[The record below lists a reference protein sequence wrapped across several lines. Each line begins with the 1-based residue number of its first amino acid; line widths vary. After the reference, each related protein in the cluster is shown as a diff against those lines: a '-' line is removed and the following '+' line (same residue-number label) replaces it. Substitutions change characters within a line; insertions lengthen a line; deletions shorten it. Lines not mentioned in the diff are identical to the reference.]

1 MKRSGIADLPLHGGR
16 VPVWLAERMAKLG
29 TAIVEHI
36 LLSYGASE
44 FLTRISDPFWF
55 QALGCVMGM
64 DWHSSGITTSVMGA
78 LKRGINP
85 RFSDLGIAICG
96 GRGRHSVRTP
106 DELRNLGNETG
117 LDGENL
123 ARTSRLAARVDNN
136 AIADGFQLYLHSFV
150 IARTGQWAVVQQGMN
165 PASRLARRYHWHS
178 ATVRD
183 FTCEPHSAIV
193 GQHQGTILNLVD
205 ARAARAQTALLEI
218 TRQNVDTSLAQLRK
232 LTMPS
237 HHDVRAEDVDLK
249 RLGAVLAVAQEQ
261 DLRDF
266 SSLLLVEGLGPRTLQ
281 SLALVGEMIHGAPTR
296 FSDPA
301 RFSFAHG
308 GKDGHPFPVPL
319 KTYDETLGVLR
330 RSLDA
335 ARIGHQEKIDG
346 FRRLDKLTR
355 SVEQNREPIA
365 NFDRA
370 MAHEYAISK
379 SIGGRTVFDNPSR
392 KVNPSRNKNAT
403 AQLPLFVGMQEHT

>member
-16 VPVWLAERMAKLG
+16 VPVWLAERMARLG

-36 LLSYGASE
+36 VLAYGVSE

-106 DELRNLGNETG
+106 DELRNFGGQTG
-117 LDGENL
+117 LDGEEL

-150 IARTGQWAVVQQGMN
+150 IARSAEWAVVQQGMN

-193 GQHQGTILNLVD
+193 GQNQGTILNLVD
-205 ARAARAQTALLEI
+205 ARASQAQSALLEI
-218 TRQNVDTSLAQLRK
+218 TRQSVDTSVSEIRK
-232 LTMPS
+232 LTMPA

-249 RLGAVLAVAQEQ
+249 RLGAVLAVAHERE
-261 DLRDF
+261 LRDF

-281 SLALVGEMIHGAPTR
+281 SLALVAEVINGAPTR

-330 RSLDA
+330 RSLEA
-335 ARIGHQEKIDG
+335 ARIGNQEKMDFG
-346 FRRLDKLTR
+346 DWM
-355 SVEQNREPIA
+355 
-365 NFDRA
+365 D
-370 MAHEYAISK
+370 
-379 SIGGRTVFDNPSR
+379 
-392 KVNPSRNKNAT
+392 
-403 AQLPLFVGMQEHT
+403 